1 MGALGLGVRVWISP
15 IEACISD
22 FVCVAICPEVFEID
36 ERSGKV
42 AVNQAYRTSPEEKL
56 EGVADESLTE
66 CIKVASENCPVDI
79 IHWEL
84 QG

>member
-1 MGALGLGVRVWISP
+1 LGIRVWISP

-42 AVNQAYRTSPEEKL
+42 AVNKAYRISLEEKL
-56 EGVADESLTE
+56 EGVTGESLAE

-84 QG
+84 QE